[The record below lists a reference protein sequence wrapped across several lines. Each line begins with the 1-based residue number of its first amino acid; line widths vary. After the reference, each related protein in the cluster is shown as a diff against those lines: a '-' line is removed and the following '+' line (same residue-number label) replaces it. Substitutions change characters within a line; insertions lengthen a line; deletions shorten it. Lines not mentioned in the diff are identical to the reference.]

1 MKKKR
6 INTYMQFLEDYVP
19 CFCKHN
25 IESYRK
31 TESFTGTIYQNYIFF
46 LKENIEL
53 AKELLN
59 SKECS
64 FYMDEEFKGFSTYL
78 IRSEKA
84 FFEYL
89 AYMVNYEFYE
99 RPIFNNFDDV
109 INFLFEKYNTGKSF
123 VYCSKL
129 WHNDLLT
136 PLYKATK
143 RTKID
148 KIKNPMVVDI
158 ELLKDLKY
166 YHNYI
171 LESEVATK
179 EEKANC
185 DEKLVSKIYNLVDYY
200 YGFLK
205 NNKIYMEYDQQIKDN
220 LEKIEFYKSLHQT
233 VKDRYNKLHE
243 NDPKYKSYTPDI
255 SFWGS
260 HYSDD

>member
-1 MKKKR
+1 MKKKK
-6 INTYMQFLEDYVP
+6 INTYMQYLEYYVP

-25 IESYRK
+25 IESYKK
-31 TESFTGTIYQNYIFF
+31 TERFTGTIYQNYVIF

-59 SKECS
+59 SKKCS
-64 FYMDEEFKGFSTYL
+64 IYMDEEFKDFSSYL

-84 FFEYL
+84 FFQYL
-89 AYMVNYEFYE
+89 AYMLNYEFYE
-99 RPIFNNFDDV
+99 KPVFNNFNEI
-109 INFLFEKYNTGKSF
+109 INYLFEKYSTRESF
-123 VYCSKL
+123 TYCSKL
-129 WHNDLLT
+129 WHIDLLT
-136 PLYKATK
+136 PLYRATK

-148 KIKNPMVVDI
+148 RIQNPMIVDV

-166 YHNYI
+166 YQNSI
-171 LESEVATK
+171 LESEVATS

-185 DEKLVSKIYNLVDYY
+185 NKKIVSKIYNLLDYY

-205 NNKIYMEYDQQIKDN
+205 ENKIYMEYDQEIKDN
-220 LEKIEFYKSLHQT
+220 LEKIEFYKFLHQT
-233 VKDRYNKLHE
+233 VRDRYNKLHE